1 MIGVGG
7 YKGFQGLDGG
17 ILLPLRPLASGKQNL
32 STFCGSGSPVLFD
45 HTLQAG
51 NIVGFVEFG
60 SGAVFLATDDA
71 SVNHEGG
78 GGYSDD
84 NGQNN
89 EVPLIAI
96 QKLLEGAGT
105 LDDFTDRAW
114 AIWAVCGHGELA
126 CVKAA
131 EKRQSGTSHKINA

>member
-32 STFCGSGSPVLFD
+32 RTLCGSGPRVVFD
-45 HTLQAG
+45 HTLQG
-51 NIVGFVEFG
+51 GHIVGFVQFG
-60 SGAVFLATDDA
+60 PGAVFLAADDA
-71 SVNHEGG
+71 SINHKGG
-78 GGYSDD
+78 SRNSDE
-84 NGQNN
+84 NSQNH

-96 QKLLEGAGT
+96 QKLLKGAGT

-114 AIWAVCGHGELA
+114 GVWAGCGHGELA
-126 CVKAA
+126 CVRAA
-131 EKRQSGTSHKINA
+131 EKRQCGTSHKINA